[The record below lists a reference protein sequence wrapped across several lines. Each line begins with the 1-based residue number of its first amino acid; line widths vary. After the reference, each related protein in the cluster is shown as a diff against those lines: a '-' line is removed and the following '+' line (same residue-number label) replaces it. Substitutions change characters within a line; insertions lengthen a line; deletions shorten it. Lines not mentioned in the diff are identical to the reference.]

1 MTDQTTTAFIP
12 AGARVFLRRR
22 FEELI
27 GFVLLLLGAADLVA
41 LLSAKQNDKSFNVAT
56 DEPVR
61 NLLGAPGAYVADLT
75 LQSLGLAA
83 FMLAVALGIWGL
95 QLMRHR
101 SATRW
106 WLRLILLPASLLA
119 ASVGLGLLPWS
130 GDWPFQISLGGAVGQ
145 LLFGGGAL
153 KGLVGLGTIP
163 LWAPQAA
170 CLVLAL
176 PL

>member
-1 MTDQTTTAFIP
+1 MTDQTTTAFVP

-106 WLRLILLPASLLA
+106 WLRAAYASARARSMPKSA
-119 ASVGLGLLPWS
+119 ARFS
-130 GDWPFQISLGGAVGQ
+130 AVS
-145 LLFGGGAL
+145 
-153 KGLVGLGTIP
+153 TIP
-163 LWAPQAA
+163 EIGPNLASGWDRSRPRSSRSYSATVPARAPQRVA
-170 CLVLAL
+170 VE
-176 PL
+176 